1 MNNNIFATDIEAVL
15 ENGTEVKNVSGYIV
29 NNKRVFKLEDNTIL
43 TGSKKIKII
52 KRSTILVSLQILL
65 YITNL
70 EYE

>member
-43 TGSKKIKII
+43 TGSKKIKTI
-52 KRSTILVSLQILL
+52 KSSTILVSVQILS
-65 YITNL
+65 YIANL